1 MSRKPPCLS
10 LAERVHVRSA
20 RDLNNK
26 GMHMKKLSISSS
38 ATMAIAFTLAII
50 ATLYGIATSNWS
62 QATML
67 ALLALLFVVVALII
81 VQHDYHA
88 HVSQSLKTIQDTQD
102 EIATRLAKI
111 ESRLGMLH
119 IHVIPQPIP
128 KVEHEKLK
136 DAEGK

>member
-1 MSRKPPCLS
+1 
-10 LAERVHVRSA
+10 
-20 RDLNNK
+20 
-26 GMHMKKLSISSS
+26 MKKLSISSS

-50 ATLYGIATSNWS
+50 AALYGIATSNWS

-67 ALLALLFVVVALII
+67 ALLALLFVVAALII

-119 IHVIPQPIP
+119 IHIIPQPIP
-128 KVEHEKLK
+128 HVENNKSSNTE
-136 DAEGK
+136 AE

>member
-1 MSRKPPCLS
+1 
-10 LAERVHVRSA
+10 
-20 RDLNNK
+20 
-26 GMHMKKLSISSS
+26 MKKHSISSS
-38 ATMAIAFTLAII
+38 ATMALAFALAIVAAI
-50 ATLYGIATSNWS
+50 YGVATSNWS

-67 ALLALLFVVVALII
+67 ALLALLFVIAALMI

-119 IHVIPQPIP
+119 IHVIQQPIP
-128 KVEHEKLK
+128 HVRHG
-136 DAEGK
+136 DHQTPEGE

>member
-1 MSRKPPCLS
+1 
-10 LAERVHVRSA
+10 
-20 RDLNNK
+20 
-26 GMHMKKLSISSS
+26 MKKSSISSS
-38 ATMAIAFTLAII
+38 AAMALAFALAVV
-50 ATLYGIATSNWS
+50 AALYGVATSNWS

-67 ALLALLFVVVALII
+67 ALLALLFVVAALII
-81 VQHDYHA
+81 VQHDYHT

-128 KVEHEKLK
+128 HVERNNNS
-136 DAEGK
+136 DAEGERP